1 MEEQNLNTQIPNT
14 EAARSVQEF
23 VIPSGAEYAPDV
35 APAPASQET
44 APMVGE
50 GANQNAGMTLPP
62 VVPQP
67 IAPQPTTQSATAPA
81 ASVQADPNPVIADDV
96 DVIEKEWVDKA
107 RKIVDKSKDDPYLQE
122 LEVGKLQADYMKKRY
137 GKEIKSSNAL

>member
-23 VIPSGAEYAPDV
+23 VIPSGTEYAPDV
-35 APAPASQET
+35 APSPAPQEV

-67 IAPQPTTQSATAPA
+67 IVPPPTTPPTTSPA
-81 ASVQADPNPVIADDV
+81 VGVQADPNPVVADDV

-137 GKEIKSSNAL
+137 GKEIKSSNAS